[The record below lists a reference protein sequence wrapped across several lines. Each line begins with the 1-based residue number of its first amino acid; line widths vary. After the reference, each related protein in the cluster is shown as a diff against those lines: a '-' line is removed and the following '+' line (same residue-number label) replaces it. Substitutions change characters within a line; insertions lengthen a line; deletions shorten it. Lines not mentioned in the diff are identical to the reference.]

1 MVYTRNESNV
11 GTRYFAL
18 VLGVLY
24 LLIGVMGLIPGLLQV
39 PSPPDPVA
47 IDTLHGDL
55 LGIFPVNI
63 VHTLVHL
70 AVGLWG
76 IMAYRRYD
84 SAIGFAR
91 AIGVLFGLL
100 FLMGLIPGARV
111 MFGLAP
117 LHGADVWLHL
127 ATSLAGLYF
136 GFVAPRTTDSAGAD

>member
-1 MVYTRNESNV
+1 MN
-11 GTRYFAL
+11 TRYFAL
-18 VLGVLY
+18 ILGIVY
-24 LLIGVMGLIPGLLQV
+24 LLVGLMGLIPGLLQE
-39 PSPPDPVA
+39 PSSPDPVA
-47 IDTLHGDL
+47 VDMLHGDL

-70 AVGLWG
+70 GVGLWG

-84 SAIGFAR
+84 SARGFAR
-91 AIGVLFGLL
+91 AIGIIFGIL

-136 GFVAPRTTDSAGAD
+136 GVVAPRASDRVAAD